1 MKFHLRIFENDHHW
15 DEASSYDHGS
25 YETYED
31 AVMGAKKIV
40 EEFFVGECYSGRTVG
55 DLMASFAMY
64 GKKPVV
70 LPDEPNDG
78 DRFSP
83 RDYAE
88 EYVNEICKNN

>member
-15 DEASSYDHGS
+15 DEASSHDHGI

-31 AVMGAKKIV
+31 AVIAAKKIV

-64 GKKPVV
+64 GEEPVV
-70 LPDEPNDG
+70 FPDEPKNG
-78 DRFSP
+78 IRFSP
-83 RDYAE
+83 HNYAE